1 MQDSFSG
8 KMRLLLQ
15 TLEVFLQDSER
26 KIELK
31 VGLLLKAG
39 ILNLLVEP
47 IV

>member
-26 KIELK
+26 NIELK
-31 VGLLLKAG
+31 VEFLLKVG